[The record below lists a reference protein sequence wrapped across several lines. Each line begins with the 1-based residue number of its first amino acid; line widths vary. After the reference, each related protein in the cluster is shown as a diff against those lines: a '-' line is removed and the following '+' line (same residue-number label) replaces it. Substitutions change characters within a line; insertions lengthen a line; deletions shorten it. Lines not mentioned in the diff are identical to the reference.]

1 MLRMDHKGT
10 KVGAGRPG
18 RSYNNSPGRT
28 DGSLD
33 QGGGRGGG
41 NKWPDSGYML
51 RVEPKGLTD
60 GNLLALAHL
69 WASGCVRHSDLCFL

>member
-1 MLRMDHKGT
+1 MMYLILGRDIQAVVLRMDHKGT
-10 KVGAGRPG
+10 KEAAGSPG

-41 NKWPDSGYML
+41 DK
-51 RVEPKGLTD
+51 
-60 GNLLALAHL
+60 
-69 WASGCVRHSDLCFL
+69 